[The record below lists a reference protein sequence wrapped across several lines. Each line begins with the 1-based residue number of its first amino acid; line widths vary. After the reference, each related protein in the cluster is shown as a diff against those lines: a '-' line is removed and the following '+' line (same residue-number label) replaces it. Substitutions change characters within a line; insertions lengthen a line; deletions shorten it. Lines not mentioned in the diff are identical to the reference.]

1 MDVNMSGIRHNQ
13 RSNRR
18 PASVNGEI
26 GEARSCGRWTKARWL
41 SQLKE
46 LMKYNGDMLEEKH
59 GSIMI
64 VATLI
69 ASTVFQTAVNP
80 PGGVWQ
86 ENAATEIGKK
96 FYSGQNST
104 TVSGLLSCIAPF
116 NITTDLTGTAVLAT
130 LRPIPYL
137 SFLFS
142 SIFSLTSSI
151 LVILLLVSGFP
162 HKNKICMFLM
172 TTSLCASLIT
182 MANAFYMAMILVAP
196 KSILEQ
202 ALKYITVSTYVW
214 MSFLGIICIFYVGR
228 FLRWAVDKFRRN

>member
-1 MDVNMSGIRHNQ
+1 MSGEV
-13 RSNRR
+13 SSRR
-18 PASVNGEI
+18 
-26 GEARSCGRWTKARWL
+26 RWTKARWL
-41 SQLKE
+41 GQLKNS
-46 LMKYNGDMLEEKH
+46 LKYNGDKMKEEH
-59 GSIMI
+59 GSIII
-64 VATLI
+64 VATVI

-96 FYSGQNST
+96 FYLGQNST
-104 TVSGLLSCIAPF
+104 PVSGLLSCIASI

-151 LVILLLVSGFP
+151 LVILLLVTGFP

-196 KSILEQ
+196 KSMLEQ
-202 ALKYITVSTYVW
+202 ALQYVWMSTYIW
-214 MSFLGIICIFYVGR
+214 MSFLGVICIFYVGR
-228 FLRWAVDKFRRN
+228 FLLWAVRGIRSSQK